1 MLHGCVEVALLEW
14 LHVVHLLHEV
24 DIVLPTETTKLK
36 LFKTL
41 KLLLNVNSLHGISG
55 ATTSTIKTSSSTD
68 FCNTSFNFHRNRVV
82 QFNLQQLVGLAVD
95 ACAITNKRWRLLSAQ
110 LSNKF
115 GYCHLWT
122 VSIILAFDKHNS
134 IPLGPSSHLTIEL
147 SALAFSI
154 GWTPNSVT
162 RLRQFLQ
169 VLCNKLSHKSSLNI
183 LETFGLFQSC
193 HYYIKSVCGHFLG
206 QFSGTIGQLFI
217 PSSGHTDKITV
228 LRLWIPTN
236 VTSSMGRPIVL
247 ATLRIVFS
255 ASSVNFRWNLSN
267 FRVSEE

>member
-122 VSIILAFDKHNS
+122 VSIILAFDKHNR
-134 IPLGPSSHLTIEL
+134 IPLGQIGAFISFDYRAQRSSIFNKVDPKKCDQIE
-147 SALAFSI
+147 AIF
-154 GWTPNSVT
+154 
-162 RLRQFLQ
+162 
-169 VLCNKLSHKSSLNI
+169 
-183 LETFGLFQSC
+183 
-193 HYYIKSVCGHFLG
+193 
-206 QFSGTIGQLFI
+206 
-217 PSSGHTDKITV
+217 
-228 LRLWIPTN
+228 
-236 VTSSMGRPIVL
+236 TSSVQQIV
-247 ATLRIVFS
+247 S
-255 ASSVNFRWNLSN
+255 
-267 FRVSEE
+267 